1 MEEEMPLAN
10 QEEKKE
16 KDENLLLNYECDKD
30 DDGVDWE
37 T

>member
-1 MEEEMPLAN
+1 MEKERLIKPKEEN
-10 QEEKKE
+10 
-16 KDENLLLNYECDKD
+16 KDKSESLLLNYEY